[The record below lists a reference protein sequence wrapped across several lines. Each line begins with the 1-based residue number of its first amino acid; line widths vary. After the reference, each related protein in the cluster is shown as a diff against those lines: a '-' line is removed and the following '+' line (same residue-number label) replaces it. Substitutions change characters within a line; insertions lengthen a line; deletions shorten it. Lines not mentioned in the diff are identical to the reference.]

1 MIVKK
6 VGAGRN
12 RVANVLKPVLMPNTV
27 AEAVEAIAKV
37 RQKKLIFTG
46 INLLRGYL
54 LLRSETCQYEEGEN
68 QFQYGNEQKRS
79 NMIDTQEDQITKYPQ
94 INIKYD

>member
-46 INLLRGYL
+46 INLLRGHI
-54 LLRSETCQYEEGEN
+54 CC
-68 QFQYGNEQKRS
+68 FDQKLV
-79 NMIDTQEDQITKYPQ
+79 NMKREKMNSSMEMSKRDQI
-94 INIKYD
+94 